1 MPRSSRAESYLQ
13 WDKSDS
19 LLNMAPDKLL
29 AGKEGRQSES
39 EQERKWKEGMARK
52 KVALIE
58 NPLKSQTSRI
68 ACNENKLSHIA
79 YTPACTMRNIFKM
92 VKST

>member
-39 EQERKWKEGMARK
+39 E
-52 KVALIE
+52 
-58 NPLKSQTSRI
+58 
-68 ACNENKLSHIA
+68 
-79 YTPACTMRNIFKM
+79 
-92 VKST
+92 

>member
-1 MPRSSRAESYLQ
+1 MPRYSRASYLQ

-39 EQERKWKEGMARK
+39 EQERKWKYGMALK

-58 NPLKSQTSRI
+58 NPLKSESNCLQR
-68 ACNENKLSHIA
+68 K
-79 YTPACTMRNIFKM
+79 
-92 VKST
+92 